1 VKFRR
6 RFATPGRIS
15 GLFAAL
21 RDRLAPSSPTSDDDQ
36 AAAPDAR
43 PRADREITQ
52 PERLVGL
59 PPEEI
64 PDLDDLLDAQAAK
77 TTPAGPAWTRWVA
90 RWRWPFDRRLSVQVA
105 GVFGGTLLFGYLF
118 AAIVL
123 FPAPIFV
130 SHRSIPRVLGQEE
143 ARARE
148 TLTAAGFGVG
158 DVEREPHPTA
168 PVGTVIWQD
177 PPAEVVAPE
186 ATDVSLILSSGP
198 QRIPVPDVAGYDV
211 EQARSLIEG
220 AGLRVGSTEST
231 QAPTPKN
238 VAVNTRPPAGTTLNP
253 GSSVVLVVSVG
264 AATLRVPTLT
274 GLSIEEARLALET
287 AGLALGT
294 AFEQTTTAVAP
305 GEVFF
310 QEPAAGTLSAPG
322 TVVNVRIARSPR

>member
-1 VKFRR
+1 MKFRR